1 MSGKKPNFKDIKLF
15 LTDVDGCLTNGTVTV
30 GKDIELLGFDIQ
42 DGIAHRLAEY
52 AGLTV
57 GWISGRNSES
67 TEQRAKKLKVS
78 PVYLGVLDKLK
89 KAQVVCQESG
99 LSLSQVAYLGDDLID
114 IPLLQKVG
122 WAVAPQNARP
132 EVKKAAHTVT
142 KAAGG
147 AGAFREAV
155 ERLIKAQGLW
165 DKTVKKFH
173 AMNTEPPG
181 AFRLD

>member
-1 MSGKKPNFKDIKLF
+1 MKKQKPDFKAVQLF
-15 LTDVDGCLTNGTVTV
+15 LTDVDGCLTNGTVYV
-30 GKDIELLGFDIQ
+30 GKDVEHLGFDIQ
-42 DGIAHRLAEY
+42 DGIGHRLAQY
-52 AGLTV
+52 AGLSV

-67 TEQRAKKLKVS
+67 TALRAKKLRVS
-78 PVYLGVLDKLK
+78 PVHLGVLDKLK
-89 KAQVVCQESG
+89 KAQELCRERG
-99 LSLSQVAYLGDDLID
+99 LSLAQVAYLGDDLID

-132 EVKKAAHTVT
+132 EVKKVVHTVT

-147 AGAFREAV
+147 SGAFREAV
-155 ERLIKAQGLW
+155 ERLIKSQGLW

-173 AMNTEPPG
+173 AMNIEPPG

>member
-1 MSGKKPNFKDIKLF
+1 MSRKKPDFKAIKLF

-42 DGIAHRLAEY
+42 DGIGHRLAEY

-67 TEQRAKKLKVS
+67 TEQRAKKLRVS

-89 KAQVVCQESG
+89 KAQALCQERG

-114 IPLLQKVG
+114 LPLLQKVG
-122 WAVAPQNARP
+122 WAVAPRNARP
-132 EVKKAAHTVT
+132 EVKKAAQRVT
-142 KAAGG
+142 KASGG
-147 AGAFREAV
+147 SGAFREAV
-155 ERLIKAQGLW
+155 EHLIKAQGLW
-165 DKTVKKFH
+165 EQTIKKFH